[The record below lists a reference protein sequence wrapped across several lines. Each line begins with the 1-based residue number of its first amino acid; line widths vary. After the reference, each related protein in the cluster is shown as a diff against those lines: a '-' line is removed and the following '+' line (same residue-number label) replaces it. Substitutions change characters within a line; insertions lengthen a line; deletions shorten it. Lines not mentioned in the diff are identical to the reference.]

1 MKKDRD
7 GRTALHSAVVTSK
20 ISVIDL
26 VFDHCPNATKEVT
39 IHQES
44 ALHLAVKHH
53 QQEVLEFLI
62 DQKLGSTVQDFLNR
76 GDREGHTILHLVTA
90 KKQHQVCST

>member
-7 GRTALHSAVVTSK
+7 GRTVLHSAMVTGK
-20 ISVIDL
+20 ISFIDL
-26 VFDHCPNATKEVT
+26 LLDHCPDAAKEVT

-44 ALHLAVKHH
+44 VLHLAVKHH

-62 DQKLGSTVQDFLNR
+62 DQKLGSSVQDLLNR
-76 GDREGHTILHLVTA
+76 GDREGNTILHMATA
-90 KKQHQVCST
+90 KKQLQVRPT